1 MNTAVVIMILLCA
14 VVLFG
19 IVNALFLKRNPL
31 KTGFLY
37 VLCGVASLFLVN
49 LVSPYTG
56 INLPISCWSLI
67 ISGVGGI
74 PGTILLCVMQFIIV

>member
-19 IVNALFLKRNPL
+19 IINALFLKKKPL
-31 KTGFLY
+31 KTGFMY
-37 VLCGVASLFLVN
+37 VLFGVASLLAVN
-49 LVSPYTG
+49 LTSAYTG

-67 ISGVGGI
+67 ISGVVGI
-74 PGTILLCVMQFIIV
+74 PGTILLCVMQFLIV

>member
-1 MNTAVVIMILLCA
+1 MNTAVVIMILFCT

-19 IVNALFLKRNPL
+19 IINALFLKKKPL
-31 KTGFLY
+31 KTGFMY
-37 VLCGVASLFLVN
+37 VLFGVASLFAVN
-49 LVSPYTG
+49 LTSAYTG

>member
-1 MNTAVVIMILLCA
+1 MNTAVVIMVLLCA

-19 IVNALFLKRNPL
+19 IINALCLKRKPM

-37 VLCGVASLFLVN
+37 VICGVASLFAVN
-49 LVSPYTG
+49 FASAYTG
-56 INLPISCWSLI
+56 INLPVSCWSLL

-74 PGTILLCVMQFIIV
+74 PGTILLCIMQFVIV